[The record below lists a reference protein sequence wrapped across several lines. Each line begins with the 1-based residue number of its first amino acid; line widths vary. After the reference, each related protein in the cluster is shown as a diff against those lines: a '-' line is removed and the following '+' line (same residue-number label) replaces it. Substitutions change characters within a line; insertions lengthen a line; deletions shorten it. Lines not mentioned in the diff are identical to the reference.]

1 MRKTK
6 LLYSL
11 ALAPLLL
18 GGYNQNEIG
27 TAVDPLTVTTLA
39 KCPDGQ
45 FLVYRGGAVGCEVI
59 NGSGIL
65 LPDCKSQDQL
75 LTYNSVGELTQYR
88 CTPKGSITISA
99 TDTTTI
105 NDLQTKLTLIG
116 STITSLGTGAR
127 VSSRTYRGLTDTA
140 VSGNLGGIKQAASS
154 CVAKFGANASMCDAY
169 SIYASIAAGKIDLTA
184 DITGAWVY
192 QSDWTSG
199 PTGAAIPAAGLADN
213 CAGYTSAATTAGLF
227 GTKFSLALPTGD
239 ATNRV
244 PKFYNNTTCDTLLK
258 IACCQ

>member
-1 MRKTK
+1 
-6 LLYSL
+6 
-11 ALAPLLL
+11 LL

-27 TAVDPLTVTTLA
+27 TAVDPLTVTTLN

-45 FLVYRGGAVGCEVI
+45 YLVYRGGAVVCEAV
-59 NGSGIL
+59 NGSGIV
-65 LPDCKSQDQL
+65 LPDCKSQGQL

-88 CTPKGSITISA
+88 CTPKGSITISG

-105 NDLQTKLTLIG
+105 NNLQTQLTLIG

-140 VSGNLGGIKQAASS
+140 VSGNLGGIKAAANA
-154 CVAKFGANASMCDAY
+154 CITKFGANASMCDAY
-169 SIYASIAAGKIDLTA
+169 SIYNSIAAGKIDLTA
-184 DITGAWVY
+184 DIAGAWVY
-192 QSDWTSG
+192 QADWTGGSLTTTTVG
-199 PTGAAIPAAGLADN
+199 SQGLADN
-213 CAGYTSAATTAGLF
+213 CAGYTSAATAGGLF

-239 ATNRV
+239 AANRV
-244 PKFYNNTTCDTLLK
+244 PKFYNNTTCDTLLP